1 MLSKKFLKIII
12 AAVVLFHTGKLYSQ
26 QADTDSSWKNTRKNV
41 IRYNVSGSLLFG
53 FDKYAIFGYERVI
66 NHHQSISINLGPV
79 ALPKLISI
87 STDSFSLQ
95 KDTKNNGFNASID
108 YRFYL
113 AKENKYYPPHGV
125 YIGPYISYNHF
136 DRGNAWTFQQSGTEN
151 SITTDTKLSIFTG
164 GFELGYQFI
173 FWKRLALDMVLIGPG
188 LANYNIKATYQTDIN
203 LTDEQRKNLQQ
214 AVEQLITQKFP
225 GMNYVLADKEFNAN
239 GTLGTTSIG
248 FRYLVNIGFNF

>member
-1 MLSKKFLKIII
+1 MLSKKISKIIV
-12 AAVVLFHTGKLYSQ
+12 AAMVLFHTGMLYSQ
-26 QADTDSSWKNTRKNV
+26 QTGTDSTWKNTRKNV

-53 FDKYAIFGYERVI
+53 FDKYAIFGYERVV
-66 NHHQSISINLGPV
+66 NRHQSFSINVGPV

-87 STDSFSLQ
+87 NTDSFHLQ
-95 KDTKNNGFNASID
+95 KDTKNNGFNASAD

-113 AKENKYYPPHGV
+113 ASENKYYPPHGV

-136 DRGNAWTFQQSGTEN
+136 DRGNAWTFQHSGTGS

-214 AVEQLITQKFP
+214 ALEQLITQKFP
-225 GMNYVLADKEFNAN
+225 GMNYVLADKEFNAS